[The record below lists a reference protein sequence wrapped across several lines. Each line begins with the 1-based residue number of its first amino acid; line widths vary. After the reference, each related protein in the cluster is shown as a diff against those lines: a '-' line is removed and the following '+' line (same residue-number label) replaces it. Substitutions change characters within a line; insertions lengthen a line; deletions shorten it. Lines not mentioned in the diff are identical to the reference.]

1 MLPQQQHE
9 GCVERL
15 EYYVTLCKPWLNS
28 LRAHNRILQGLF
40 TCQPGPASLKSSHT
54 VLCAFPTPRFFCT
67 FGCTPWILAS
77 NMIHFHSP
85 ISCLN
90 CKKARIQYLANA
102 EINFEGLSCLQSP
115 LPPYHPV
122 EYRSSHTPSLQSL
135 WNNVLVLTKIEWFL
149 GTFWEYIQL
158 MCNKVS
164 SCWQLN
170 KQIIYWMVNVWANV
184 LPASAFPFPQ
194 KCSYQAAQ
202 TLYSILTFLSQ
213 LNQRGNLFCSTVYI
227 QSINKTHYDLPPPHP
242 NMLPKPLPSCPF
254 SRWWCSSMGGWAD
267 AITQCRGSPHCTLG

>member
-1 MLPQQQHE
+1 MLRYANPGWIHYGLIIEFCKGYLHASPAQ
-9 GCVERL
+9 RL
-15 EYYVTLCKPWLNS
+15 LN
-28 LRAHNRILQGLF
+28 
-40 TCQPGPASLKSSHT
+40 P
-54 VLCAFPTPRFFCT
+54 PTPFSVHFLHHASSVHLVVHREFLQVIWVT
-67 FGCTPWILAS
+67 FTRPFLVWIAS
-77 NMIHFHSP
+77 RP
-85 ISCLN
+85 RA
-90 CKKARIQYLANA
+90 KKARIQYLANA

-115 LPPYHPV
+115 LPPCHPV

-194 KCSYQAAQ
+194 KCSYQAAH
-202 TLYSILTFLSQ
+202 TLHSILTFLSQ